1 MSMAWTCVLTCEIDQ
16 KLNTNSKL
24 FLLLKQNGG
33 PRQQRYVP
41 QTYSNLY
48 LYPRDVSF

>member
-1 MSMAWTCVLTCEIDQ
+1 MSMAWTYVLTCEIDQ
-16 KLNTNSKL
+16 KLNIDSKL
-24 FLLLKQNGG
+24 FLLWKKNGG
-33 PRQQRYVP
+33 PKQRYVP